1 MSRRV
6 IIAGGGIGGLA
17 AAVALDRAGLDV
29 QVYERAPVFAEA
41 GAGMSLWPN
50 ATRIL
55 RSWGLLDAVMAV
67 GEPVSSFD
75 LLRPTGA
82 AISEIPMG
90 VGDSPAVCLHRADL
104 HRILRQALSPGQLN
118 PSRILTSFHEGEDG
132 RVTARFGD
140 GGEASGEG
148 LIGAD
153 GVGSVVRE
161 RLHGRASPVY
171 RGYTIWRGIA
181 RGVGVQGKGHISETW
196 GSGQRFGVM
205 PIGGGQVCWYATRNG
220 PAGRPDGPGG
230 RQQEILELFR
240 GWHNPVA
247 DLVAATDPVQIL
259 KNDARDL
266 PPLSSWGS
274 GCVSL
279 LGDAAHPITPNVGQ
293 GACMAI
299 EDAAILAK
307 CLAAE
312 PDTRVALRAYERAR
326 RPRTAYVSRQSNRVG
341 AIGQF
346 ENPLLVGARDLVARA
361 FLWASHDMAFN
372 SVYAFQV

>member
-1 MSRRV
+1 MSRRL

-29 QVYERAPVFAEA
+29 EVYERAPVFAEA

-55 RSWGLLDAVMAV
+55 RSWGLLEAVMAV
-67 GEPVSSFD
+67 GEPVTSFD
-75 LLRPTGA
+75 LLRPSGGP
-82 AISEIPMG
+82 ISEIPMG
-90 VGDSPAVCLHRADL
+90 GGNSPAVCLHRADL
-104 HRILRQALSPGQLN
+104 HRILRQALRPEQLH
-118 PSRILTSFHEGEDG
+118 PSRILTSFLQAADG
-132 RVTARFGD
+132 RVTARFAD
-140 GGEASGEG
+140 GGEADGDG

-161 RLHGRASPVY
+161 RLHGKASPVY

-181 RGVGVQGKGHISETW
+181 RGVEVGGKGHISETW
-196 GSGQRFGVM
+196 GSGRRFGVM
-205 PIGGGQVCWYATRNG
+205 PIGGGLVCWYATRNG
-220 PAGRPDGPGG
+220 PAGRPDGPDG
-230 RQQEILELFR
+230 RQQEVLGLFR
-240 GWHNPVA
+240 GWHGPVE
-247 DLVAATDPVQIL
+247 DLVAATDPSQIL
-259 KNDARDL
+259 RNDARDL
-266 PPLSSWGS
+266 PPLRRWGS
-274 GCVSL
+274 GSVSL

-312 PDTRVALRAYERAR
+312 PDTRAALRAYERAR

-361 FLWASHDMAFN
+361 FLWASHDMALN